1 MPGDY
6 EPRNLAHVLQLDQIE
21 RALAVMAHPD
31 DVDFSVA
38 GTVAQLTESG
48 AQVSYCLV
56 TDGQAG
62 GFDLGVDR
70 TTMAAIRREEQ
81 TKAAAE
87 VGVSDLIFLGR
98 MDGEVAYEHT
108 LRHDITRVIR
118 QVRPQVV
125 ITHPPEIIVS
135 SVYGSHADHVATGQ
149 ATWAAVYPDARNP
162 FAFPELITSGYEPWS
177 VDEIWLI
184 NHPEANLTQDIT
196 HQFDRKIRA
205 LLCHTSQHQYPEQ
218 MAERVRAWNLANAE
232 LGGRPDGS
240 LAERFFVADAR

>member
-6 EPRNLAHVLQLDQIE
+6 EPPNLTTVLQLDQIE

-38 GTVAQLTESG
+38 GTVAQLTEAG
-48 AQVSYCLV
+48 THVSYCLV

-62 GFDLGVDR
+62 GFDPTIDR
-70 TTMAAIRREEQ
+70 ATMAAIRREEQ

-87 VGVSDLIFLGR
+87 VGVSELIFLGR
-98 MDGEVAYEHT
+98 MDGEVTYELT

-118 QVRPQVV
+118 QVRPQIV
-125 ITHPPEIIVS
+125 ITHPPEIAVT
-135 SVYGSHADHVATGQ
+135 SVYGSHADHVVTGQ

-162 FAFPELITSGYEPWS
+162 FAFPELITSGLEPWS

-184 NHPEANLTQDIT
+184 NHPDANLTQDIT
-196 HQFDRKIRA
+196 DQFDRKIRA
-205 LLCHTSQHQYPEQ
+205 LLCHASQHQYPDG
-218 MAERVRAWNLANAE
+218 MAERVRAWNLANAQ
-232 LGGRPDGS
+232 LGGLPDGS

>member
-6 EPRNLAHVLQLDQIE
+6 ESPNLRTVLQLDQIE

-38 GTVAQLTESG
+38 GTVAQLTAAG
-48 AQVSYCLV
+48 AQVTYCLV

-62 GFDLGVDR
+62 GFDPAIDR
-70 TTMAAIRREEQ
+70 VTMAAIRREEQ

-87 VGVSDLIFLGR
+87 VGVSELIFLGR
-98 MDGEVAYEHT
+98 MDGEVTCELT

-125 ITHPPEIIVS
+125 ITHPPEIAVS

-184 NHPEANLTQDIT
+184 NHPDSNLTQDIT
-196 HQFDRKIRA
+196 DEFDRKIRA
-205 LLCHTSQHQYPEQ
+205 LLCHASQHQHPEQ
-218 MAERVRAWNLANAE
+218 MAERVREWNRGNAQ
-232 LGGRPDGS
+232 LGGLPEGR